1 MKIRGVVFV
10 VLIICIS
17 CLGRAQENQKPASS
31 QKNNQTAQMH
41 VVPDLK
47 QRLARF
53 RQEQIALPSASLTA
67 REQKMISKLVDA
79 SRYLD
84 EIYWRQVDPD
94 GLDLYESLAKST
106 DPKRVELRRSMW

>member
-53 RQEQIALPSASLTA
+53 RQVQMPLPSASLTA
-67 REQKMISKLVDA
+67 REQKLTSNLVGA

-84 EIYWRQVDPD
+84 DIYRRPVDPD
-94 GLDLYESLAKST
+94 GLAFSQSLRKVPDATSA
-106 DPKRVELRRSMW
+106 